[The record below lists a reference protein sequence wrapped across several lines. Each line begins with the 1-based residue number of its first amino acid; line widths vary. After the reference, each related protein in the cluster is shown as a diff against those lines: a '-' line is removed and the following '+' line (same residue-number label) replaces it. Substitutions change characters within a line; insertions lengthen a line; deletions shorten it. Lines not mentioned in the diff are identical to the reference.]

1 MTHEEA
7 VKECERLSAGDATS
21 VWAPQQQENGDWAV
35 ARVRVG
41 GFSLKRGKFTP
52 ESKPPPDPPREN
64 PQQGPNPLWGGGN

>member
-21 VWAPQQQENGDWAV
+21 VWAPKQHESGDWAV

-41 GFSLKRGKFTP
+41 RFSLGRRELTP
-52 ESKPPPDPPREN
+52 ETKPPPEPPRED
-64 PQQGPNPLWGGGN
+64 PTGGQPNPNWGT

>member
-7 VKECERLSAGDATS
+7 LKECKRLSAGDAAS

-35 ARVRVG
+35 ARVRIE

-52 ESKPPPDPPREN
+52 GTKPPDPPRESPPVPDPSWLAGRN
-64 PQQGPNPLWGGGN
+64 